1 MSAPTVHPVVPLF
14 RLISSQGDV
23 LAHGSWS
30 FVEHEAL
37 AAGVRG
43 GRLDILGL
51 PGTGKTL
58 LLQNVEQKLRKLGQI
73 PRLLRPGDTLDRIAE
88 TDVLLVDEG
97 ESFSKDELKRI
108 RQHPNATV
116 MTWLP
121 SSFRA
126 HQAAHVVLGP
136 LSPEDVARYIVG
148 RLTACQRTNNL
159 FTPEALL
166 ALAHHSG
173 GLFRL
178 VIILASAALFFA
190 EQRGAAQ
197 VVLEDVDEAAAMRA
211 LVDAPEEVPVK
222 LAPLDMLQTATAHQ
236 RPDVHRRKLWLRPAT
251 RASGG
256 IAVFSCGGLAVVA
269 VAVVAALAVGA
280 PLSRQLLLSPPLLA
294 SAAPPPEAAQTR
306 APDATSQP
314 PLHVAVLPTPLPASV
329 PPPTLT
335 VPSLQQP
342 VLAEVAAP
350 VPQFSPVMSAPAER
364 PPAVLVFAGPILN
377 DTMGQDG
384 QLSLQLQ
391 TDGAGRP
398 VGAWF
403 HASHGLI
410 GSGRL
415 SGEIGPNGQVTLSG
429 QLMMGRNPFTCA
441 LQATLIE
448 GHLIGEATFVRAS
461 SGARAH
467 SRFNLIQS

>member
-14 RLISSQGDV
+14 RLSSSQGDV

-256 IAVFSCGGLAVVA
+256 IAVSLAEGWRSSRSRSWPRLQWAPRCRGSCSSRRRSSP
-269 VAVVAALAVGA
+269 A
-280 PLSRQLLLSPPLLA
+280 PLRHPRLHRLERQMPHRSHLCTLRSCRRPCPLLC
-294 SAAPPPEAAQTR
+294 R
-306 APDATSQP
+306 
-314 PLHVAVLPTPLPASV
+314 
-329 PPPTLT
+329 
-335 VPSLQQP
+335 
-342 VLAEVAAP
+342 
-350 VPQFSPVMSAPAER
+350 R
-364 PPAVLVFAGPILN
+364 P
-377 DTMGQDG
+377 
-384 QLSLQLQ
+384 
-391 TDGAGRP
+391 R
-398 VGAWF
+398 
-403 HASHGLI
+403 
-410 GSGRL
+410 
-415 SGEIGPNGQVTLSG
+415 
-429 QLMMGRNPFTCA
+429 
-441 LQATLIE
+441 
-448 GHLIGEATFVRAS
+448 
-461 SGARAH
+461 
-467 SRFNLIQS
+467 